1 MHCMETTFDAIVVG
15 GGPCGSFAALNL
27 AKHGVNVAVFEEHAE
42 IGLPSHCAG
51 HLSINGLKRLGLF
64 PLPKHIIE
72 NTFRGAVF
80 HSPSDREFRVRF
92 SSPVTCAVNR
102 ALFDK
107 FITDMA
113 KRAGARYFLN
123 SRVESLNIDEGK
135 VNGVTV
141 RRRNSVECFI
151 SKVVFDAEGVVSR
164 LLRQAGLSTLDR
176 SMLLKGIEAEVV
188 GVKDV
193 EEDMVEVFLGKEYV
207 PCFFAWLIPK
217 RDGKAKIGLA
227 AKTGDPKEL
236 LQKLM
241 TKHAAASKKLG
252 SAKILQTAFHP
263 VTLGGPIAKTCS
275 NGFLAMGDVASHV
288 KPTTGGG
295 VIWGLSC
302 AVTASE
308 VACEALEKADFSS
321 DFLVTYEKRCKA
333 LLGFDAEVMRRL
345 RKMLDVLSDKQVDD
359 AINFCSRI
367 GLDRTLQKVGDI
379 DFQAHAFLHVLHDP
393 RLLTAMLYFFLLY
406 LSANP

>member
-1 MHCMETTFDAIVVG
+1 METTFDIIVVG

-27 AKHGVNVAVFEEHAE
+27 AKHGVKVAVFEEHAE

-64 PLPKHIIE
+64 PLPKHVVE
-72 NTFRGAVF
+72 NRFRGAVF
-80 HSPSDREFRVRF
+80 HPPSGREFRVRF
-92 SSPVTCAVNR
+92 SSPVTCAVDR

-107 FITDMA
+107 FIADMA
-113 KRAGARYFLN
+113 QSAGAYYFLN

-135 VNGVTV
+135 VSGVTV
-141 RRRNSVECFI
+141 KRRNDAERFA
-151 SKVVFDAEGVVSR
+151 SKIVVDAEGVVSR
-164 LLRQAGLSTLDR
+164 LLRQAGLSTLDHSR
-176 SMLLKGIEAEVV
+176 LLNGIEAEVAD
-188 GVKDV
+188 VKDV
-193 EEDMVEVFLGKEYV
+193 EEDVVEVFLGKEYA

-217 RDGKAKIGLA
+217 RGGKAKIGLA
-227 AKTGDPKEL
+227 AKTGNPKEL
-236 LQKLM
+236 LLKLM
-241 TKHAAASKKLG
+241 TKHVAASKKLS
-252 SAKILQTAFHP
+252 SAKILQTTLHP

-275 NGFLAMGDVASHV
+275 NGFLAVGDVASHV

-295 VIWGLSC
+295 VIWGLTC
-302 AVTASE
+302 AATASE
-308 VACEALEKADFSS
+308 VICEALEKADFSS
-321 DFLVTYEKRCKA
+321 DFLVMYEKRCKT
-333 LLGFDAEVMRRL
+333 LLGFDAEVMGRL
-345 RKMLDVLSDKQVDD
+345 RKTLDASSDEQVDD

-367 GLDRTLQKVGDI
+367 GLDKTLQKLGDI